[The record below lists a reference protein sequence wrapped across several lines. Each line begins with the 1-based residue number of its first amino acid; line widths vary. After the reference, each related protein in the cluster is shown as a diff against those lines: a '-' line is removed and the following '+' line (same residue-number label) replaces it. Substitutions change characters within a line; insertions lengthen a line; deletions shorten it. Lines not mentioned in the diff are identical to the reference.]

1 MPSLDLI
8 FAAGPILLLIFWM
21 TKKRP
26 IPSAKALP
34 LAAGVA
40 YVIAL
45 AWFAQ
50 DFQLVHASV
59 IAGLLMALTPILIV
73 WSAIFFFHTM
83 EETGAMET
91 IRSWLNHLSGNR
103 VAQVVIIAWSFQFLI
118 EGASGFGTPAA
129 LAAPLLVGLGFPAL
143 RVAAACLILNS
154 VPVSFGAVGTPV
166 WFGFG
171 QLGLSSGELQEI
183 AWKTS
188 LIHSV
193 AACIVPLLAL
203 RLLLDWQEI
212 RRNIFFIYLAIAAS
226 VAPMFLFSLINSEFP
241 SVAGGL
247 IGLLIT
253 VWLARRGIGLTRENK
268 PEGNPPPARTVL
280 KALFPIWATVL
291 ILLITRIPQLGIREI
306 LSASAPAWRLPLG
319 SFGDF
324 AISRS
329 LVISLSDILGTPTN
343 WSHPLLFVPSIIPFI
358 AVALISIPV
367 LGASWKIP
375 YKVMRESNQRIRR
388 PVCALFGALVLVKLL
403 MAGDAT
409 SPVMII
415 GQNLSLVA
423 GNAWPLFA
431 AFLGGL
437 GSFFAGSATI
447 SNLTFGPIQQ
457 SISKEL
463 HLDQTTILALQSVGA
478 AMGNMIAIH
487 NIVAVSSVL
496 NLADQEGA
504 ILRKTILP
512 MLLYGLIAALVG
524 GLMVALS

>member
-143 RVAAACLILNS
+143 RVAAACLILNT

-306 LSASAPAWRLPLG
+306 LSASAPA
-319 SFGDF
+319 
-324 AISRS
+324 
-329 LVISLSDILGTPTN
+329 
-343 WSHPLLFVPSIIPFI
+343 
-358 AVALISIPV
+358 
-367 LGASWKIP
+367 
-375 YKVMRESNQRIRR
+375 
-388 PVCALFGALVLVKLL
+388 
-403 MAGDAT
+403 
-409 SPVMII
+409 
-415 GQNLSLVA
+415 
-423 GNAWPLFA
+423 
-431 AFLGGL
+431 
-437 GSFFAGSATI
+437 
-447 SNLTFGPIQQ
+447 
-457 SISKEL
+457 
-463 HLDQTTILALQSVGA
+463 
-478 AMGNMIAIH
+478 
-487 NIVAVSSVL
+487 
-496 NLADQEGA
+496 
-504 ILRKTILP
+504 
-512 MLLYGLIAALVG
+512 
-524 GLMVALS
+524 

>member
-1 MPSLDLI
+1 MQYQDLI
-8 FAAGPILLLIFWM
+8 FAAAPILLLIFWM

-26 IPSAKALP
+26 ITSAKALP

-40 YVIAL
+40 YVISL
-45 AWFAQ
+45 AWFTR
-50 DFQLVHASV
+50 DFQLVNASV
-59 IAGLLMALTPILIV
+59 IVGLLVALTPILIV

-129 LAAPLLVGLGFPAL
+129 LAGPLLVGFGFPAL
-143 RVAAACLILNS
+143 RVAATCLILNT

-171 QLGLSSGELQEI
+171 QLGLTSGELQEI

-193 AACIVPLLAL
+193 AACVIPLFAL
-203 RLLLDWQEI
+203 RLLLDWREI
-212 RRNIFFIYLAIAAS
+212 KRNIVFIYLAISAS

-241 SVAGGL
+241 SVVGGL
-247 IGLLIT
+247 VGLLAT
-253 VWLARRGIGLTRENK
+253 VWLARHGIGLTKEK
-268 PEGNPPPARTVL
+268 ESIGIPPPVRAVI

-291 ILLITRIPQLGIREI
+291 ILLITRIPQLGIRDF
-306 LSASAPAWRLPLG
+306 LSAADPAWRFSIAG
-319 SFGDF
+319 FGDF

-329 LVISLSDILGTPTN
+329 LVISISEILGTATE
-343 WSHPLLFVPSIIPFI
+343 WSHPLLYVPSFIPFI
-358 AVALISIPV
+358 AVALLSIPA

-375 YKVMRESNQRIRR
+375 RKVLGESILRIRF
-388 PVCALFGALVLVKLL
+388 PVCALFGALVLVKIL
-403 MAGDAT
+403 MVGEA
-409 SPVMII
+409 SSSVMII
-415 GQNLSLVA
+415 GRSLSLAA
-423 GNAWPLFA
+423 GDWWPAFA
-431 AFLGGL
+431 SYLGGL
-437 GSFFAGSATI
+437 GSFFAGSSTI

-457 SISKEL
+457 GISKEL
-463 HLDQTTILALQSVGA
+463 GLDQTTVLALQSVGG
-478 AMGNMIAIH
+478 AMGNMVAIH

-496 NLADQEGA
+496 NIADQEGA

-512 MLLYGLIAALVG
+512 MLLYGAIATLVG
-524 GLMVALS
+524 GLIIALS